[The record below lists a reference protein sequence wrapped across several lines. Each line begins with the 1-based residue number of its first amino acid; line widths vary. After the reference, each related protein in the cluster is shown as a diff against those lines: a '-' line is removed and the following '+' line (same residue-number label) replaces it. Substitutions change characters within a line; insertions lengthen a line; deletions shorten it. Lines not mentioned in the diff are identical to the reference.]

1 MPEICSDGHRVSQT
15 RLADSR
21 SPGPDPLPPG
31 KVAVHADHER
41 AVSAALERAAVT
53 LMMIAALLWGG
64 FVFLARFTA
73 SVEHIR
79 VVLGIPR

>member
-1 MPEICSDGHRVSQT
+1 MCSDGHRVSQT

-31 KVAVHADHER
+31 KVAVHAEHER
-41 AVSAALERAAVT
+41 AVSAALER
-53 LMMIAALLWGG
+53 AALLWGG